1 MRGNTLL
8 HEEEIFRG
16 GNFMLRENLKELTK
30 GNYNGRNYQLFYELL
45 EEIKQLL
52 EQNQKNRKK
61 DIECFYKLVE
71 VIEKENIIF
80 IKVDQN
86 QILNSNNRGNLLHVL
101 SLMYGED
108 FYTSNFFSLA
118 FSNCYNL
125 QIPGKFSFI
134 KKPTSIE
141 EVNKMFDSLKEIL
154 DSKKINETYILVN
167 RIVNNLSLFLEK
179 STNMIFLTDQK
190 LKDAYN
196 AIVNILMS
204 FDKKEAIIID
214 NLKNICDTINSQITF
229 LDEEDEEI
237 NAIKLGDFLANFVK
251 EYNNSLIPNTY
262 EEKLACY
269 YDKITETK
277 FQELNNQNLPSYND
291 PDFIRYMNDLEN
303 MLQEKYSDQKQFAKK
318 FAIVSMHH
326 CGYYRR

>member
-1 MRGNTLL
+1 
-8 HEEEIFRG
+8 
-16 GNFMLRENLKELTK
+16 MLRENLKELTK
-30 GNYNGRNYQLFYELL
+30 GNYNGSNYELFYELL

-52 EQNQKNRKK
+52 EQNQKKQKK

-71 VIEKENIIF
+71 VIEQDNIIF

-86 QILNSNNRGNLLHVL
+86 KILNSDKRNNLLHIL
-101 SLMYGED
+101 SLMYGEE

-118 FSNCYNL
+118 FSSCYNL

-154 DSKKINETYILVN
+154 DSKKFNETYILVN
-167 RIVNNLSLFLEK
+167 RIVNNLSFFLEK
-179 STNMIFLTDQK
+179 SANMIFLTDQK
-190 LKDAYN
+190 WKDAYN
-196 AIVNILMS
+196 AIVNILIS
-204 FDKKEAIIID
+204 CDKKEVIIID
-214 NLKNICDTINSQITF
+214 NLNDICDTINNQITF
-229 LDEEDEEI
+229 LDEEDEAI
-237 NAIKLGDFLANFVK
+237 NKIKLGDCLANFVE
-251 EYNNSLIPNTY
+251 EYNNSIIPNTY
-262 EEKLACY
+262 EEKLASY

-277 FQELNNQNLPSYND
+277 FQDLDNQNLPSYND

-326 CGYYRR
+326 CSYYRR